1 MGSGNGDRDV
11 EESFYDYG
19 NAPEVLIESKAV
31 PHWELLECG
40 LIRLFVC
47 KKVNGKFVLDH
58 TDLMMPTTMEA
69 IGKRFIE
76 IATTARQQ
84 AMNSPTIAPNHIS
97 H

>member
-1 MGSGNGDRDV
+1 MGSGDSQE

-47 KKVNGKFVLDH
+47 KKVNGRFVLDH
-58 TDLMMPTTMEA
+58 TDLMSPSTMEA
-69 IGKRFIE
+69 IGQRFMD
-76 IATTARQQ
+76 IAGIAKKQARQT
-84 AMNSPTIAPNHIS
+84 PTLVQSRAAH
-97 H
+97 